1 MITLI
6 IQMKVVAPSHTTK
19 YKKRIQMQ
27 SWLQN
32 PWLFVRP
39 LICKFLTLYNI
50 SLWNKQSNLLLESVF
65 QGLIRS
71 FNIKKREFKISSPI
85 LHSLLYSQNRYIYIL
100 NSVGNWMTIISIK
113 SMCWGTWPEHSR
125 ALYVYGTD
133 MMQSTEHWLLVRRC
147 ETYIQALQLSY
158 VSLVTLYTSL
168 LPGKFSHRI
177 ILMNKWVMWVK
188 STSSTLERE
197 VLN

>member
-1 MITLI
+1 MTPQRLRVWSRILINYISILYSNPREAVMITLI

-19 YKKRIQMQ
+19 YRKRIQTQ

-71 FNIKKREFKISSPI
+71 FNIKKENLKFQVLFYIAFYTLKTDIYR
-85 LHSLLYSQNRYIYIL
+85 YRYRYRYRYI
-100 NSVGNWMTIISIK
+100 
-113 SMCWGTWPEHSR
+113 H
-125 ALYVYGTD
+125 
-133 MMQSTEHWLLVRRC
+133 
-147 ETYIQALQLSY
+147 
-158 VSLVTLYTSL
+158 
-168 LPGKFSHRI
+168 
-177 ILMNKWVMWVK
+177 
-188 STSSTLERE
+188 
-197 VLN
+197 